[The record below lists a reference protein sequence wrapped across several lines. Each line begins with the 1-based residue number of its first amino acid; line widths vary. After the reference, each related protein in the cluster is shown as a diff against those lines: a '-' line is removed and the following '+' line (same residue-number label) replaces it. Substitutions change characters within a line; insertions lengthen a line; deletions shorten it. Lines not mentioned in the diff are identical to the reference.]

1 MSSRFEAGV
10 ADIPTGI
17 PTLAGR
23 LRGQLLPAALT
34 PMHADGSIAVGDLE
48 RYAAA
53 LAGYGGVAVWAHTG
67 RGPYLNAEQ
76 QTAVLRTF
84 RAATD
89 APIVAGIA
97 PAAAEATADPAPH
110 MLRMADRAAQLGA
123 DALMVFPPPR
133 YADAPDREIRLR
145 ALHEQIAEQAGLP
158 LVLFLL
164 HAEAGGY
171 PYSLSL
177 LRDLFS
183 IPQVIGIKLATLDS
197 AMSCQDVIRLIR
209 AEFPGKL
216 AITGE
221 DRMFGPSLMWGADAA
236 LVGIAAAAGGLSA
249 RLLSSWYGDRRE
261 FVSISAA
268 MDDFA
273 YATFTAPMEGYVQR
287 MMWAAE
293 YEGLISSDAAH
304 DPYGPKLPATER
316 DQVRAALERATAFLA
331 GTR

>member
-1 MSSRFEAGV
+1 MSSKFEAGV
-10 ADIPTGI
+10 AEKPA
-17 PTLAGR
+17 LADR
-23 LRGQLLPAALT
+23 LRGGLLPAALT
-34 PMHADGSIAVGDLE
+34 PMHPDGTISLADLE

-53 LAGYGGVAVWAHTG
+53 ITGYAGVAVWAHTG
-67 RGPYLNAEQ
+67 RGPYLTSDQRA
-76 QTAVLRTF
+76 TVLRTF

-89 APIVAGIA
+89 GPIVAGVAPSATA
-97 PAAAEATADPAPH
+97 PADDPAPQ
-110 MLRMADRAAQLGA
+110 MLRMAGLAAELGA
-123 DALMVFPPPR
+123 DAVMVFPPPA
-133 YADAPDREIRLR
+133 YADVPDREARLR
-145 ALHEQIAEQAGLP
+145 ELHERIAEQTGLP
-158 LVLFLL
+158 MVLFLL

-171 PYSLSL
+171 PYPLSL

-183 IPQVIGIKLATLDS
+183 IPQVLGIKLATLDS
-197 AMSCQDVIRLIR
+197 AMSCQDVIRLLR
-209 AEFPGKL
+209 AEFPGRL

-249 RLLSSWYGDRRE
+249 RLLSTWYGDRTE
-261 FVSISAA
+261 FIEASAA

-304 DPYGPKLPATER
+304 DPFGPKLPATER
-316 DQVRAALERATAFLA
+316 DRVRAACDRVAAFLA
-331 GTR
+331 GER